1 MPNIAPARPA
11 PYRAMKSRASSRF
24 WASYHQLPPEVRQ
37 RALKQYRLW
46 LKNPKHRSLRF
57 KKIERFWSARIDARY
72 RALGVMEGDIVVWFW
87 IGTHAEYDRILK
99 S

>member
-1 MPNIAPARPA
+1 
-11 PYRAMKSRASSRF
+11 MKSKVSSRF

-46 LKNPKHRSLRF
+46 LKNPEHRSLRF
-57 KKIERFWSARIDARY
+57 KKIQSFWSARIDARY
-72 RALGVMEGDIVVWFW
+72 RALGIMAGDTVVWFW
-87 IGTHAEYDRILK
+87 IGTHDEYEQILK